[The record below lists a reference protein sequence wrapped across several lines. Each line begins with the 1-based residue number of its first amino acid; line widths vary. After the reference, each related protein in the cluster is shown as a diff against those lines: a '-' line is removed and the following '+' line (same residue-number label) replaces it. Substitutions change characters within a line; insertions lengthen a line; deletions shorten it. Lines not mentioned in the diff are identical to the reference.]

1 MMNGGPIAWAS
12 ILGKTICCSTC
23 EAEVMA
29 AVSAAKESVH
39 LKLLLGELGV
49 HHDGIRIEEDNTAYI
64 SQVKGGLRHIR
75 KAKHYSVA
83 LRFLQKLVV
92 DEEVDF
98 NYCETSK
105 QLADLFT
112 KPLDEVKFKVF
123 SDMCMYNPE
132 ADAN

>member
-1 MMNGGPIAWAS
+1 M
-12 ILGKTICCSTC
+12 
-23 EAEVMA
+23 
-29 AVSAAKESVH
+29 
-39 LKLLLGELGV
+39 
-49 HHDGIRIEEDNTAYI
+49 
-64 SQVKGGLRHIR
+64 
-75 KAKHYSVA
+75 
-83 LRFLQKLVV
+83 V